1 MHDPSSPRTTELP
14 AALNAFLRG
23 VERRA
28 FVFLWLQDGD
38 ERGAGHALAAAIRAF
53 PGPAAAMPMGDWPG
67 RFWKLLLALPPGP
80 GRGSWP
86 EELGF
91 LGRMPLPARR
101 ALLLRQV
108 AGLDEAA
115 AAEAMDLDLAGYQ
128 QALAEACPRDE
139 DGAPDA
145 AGWRRQAEAIQQVGR
160 QLTPERLAWLG
171 ELHEA
176 ALAGQFAPPASGEPA
191 PAAAA
196 SPAPAPGPRPPR
208 RPLRWLGVVAL
219 LLALAGA
226 AWYFWPK
233 LASPLATSEEVA
245 PPPDDGRVHDADPI
259 VVEPLPP
266 PEAPATPPDGE
277 PSLPLAL
284 QEDPLVADLALLS
297 WYAAGMPGS
306 RLDRERA
313 GPGEESSAPPPDP
326 DPASGL
332 ETWSQLDAQAQA
344 QLRAAAAEFQALDPA
359 AQAGLRARFA
369 ALDAME
375 RRGWLLGPELG
386 ADYVALQ
393 PLVGFVPAADRLPL
407 LAALRALDAD
417 QRKRLGALA
426 WRTPPYE
433 REKLRRDLLA
443 TAPSQRG
450 AWLEQRERE

>member
-208 RPLRWLGVVAL
+208 RPLRWLGVVVL

-313 GPGEESSAPPPDP
+313 GPGEESPASPPDP

-375 RRGWLLGPELG
+375 RRGWLLGPGLG
-386 ADYVALQ
+386 ADYAALQ
-393 PLVGFVPAADRLPL
+393 PLVGFVPEDERLPL
-407 LAALRALDAD
+407 LAALRALDAN
-417 QRKRLGALA
+417 QRARLGALA
-426 WRTPPYE
+426 WRTPPAE
-433 REKLRRDLLA
+433 RAALRRDLLA
-443 TAPSQRG
+443 TAPSQRD